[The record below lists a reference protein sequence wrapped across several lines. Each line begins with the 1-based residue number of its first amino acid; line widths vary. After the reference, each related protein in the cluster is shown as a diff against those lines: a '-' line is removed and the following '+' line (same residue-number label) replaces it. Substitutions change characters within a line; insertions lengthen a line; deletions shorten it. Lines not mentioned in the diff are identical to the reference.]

1 MATEGAPHRAVFTRE
16 GHMRCFLRAP
26 ICSRFILYSH
36 VNTSCR
42 LAYLELCQLI
52 QLLRSELQAPQIAQV
67 AKDFIVFAFECAGR
81 SSIGNPEDEFLEF
94 QDFCSVAKAIPGIS
108 HILSIDVSE
117 AFNSEKAR
125 ILEHLKKSED
135 SQGSKS
141 SAEKIVMK
149 ET

>member
-1 MATEGAPHRAVFTRE
+1 
-16 GHMRCFLRAP
+16 
-26 ICSRFILYSH
+26 
-36 VNTSCR
+36 
-42 LAYLELCQLI
+42 LCQLI

-117 AFNSEKAR
+117 AFNCEKAR
-125 ILEHLKKSED
+125 ILGHLKKSED
-135 SQGSKS
+135 SEGSKS
-141 SAEKIVMK
+141 LAEKIVMK

>member
-1 MATEGAPHRAVFTRE
+1 
-16 GHMRCFLRAP
+16 
-26 ICSRFILYSH
+26 
-36 VNTSCR
+36 
-42 LAYLELCQLI
+42 LELCQLI

-135 SQGSKS
+135 SEGSKS